1 MQIDRNGLEVLPPE
15 ECIALL
21 STVNVGRIG
30 LSLNA
35 LPVIFTV
42 NFALDG
48 ADVVFRTRPDGK
60 LKAALAG
67 QVVSFQADRL
77 DEKGHFGWSVSV
89 TGQALVAD
97 EDRARLDQLGL
108 INWLIMWHW
117 IRVSP
122 DVVTGRRRNPATSNM
137 FDLRHSSAS
146 AAQ

>member
-1 MQIDRNGLEVLPPE
+1 MQIDRNGLEVLPHD

-42 NFALDG
+42 NYALDG
-48 ADVVFRTRPDGK
+48 DTVVFRTRPDSK

-77 DEKGHFGWSVSV
+77 DDKGHFGWSVSI

-97 EDRARLDQLGL
+97 EDRARLDELGL

-122 DVVTGRRRNPATSNM
+122 DVVTGRRRNADDATL
-137 FDLRHSSAS
+137 FDLRHAPAS
-146 AAQ
+146 TAQ